1 MVLMFKHLNVLKHV
15 CSLFVKYNDV
25 TMTLSTAQLFD
36 HVGLDLPN
44 GQGTLGFLEN
54 GYFEPSAIRRRHI
67 YLSNRQSTCPK

>member
-15 CSLFVKYNDV
+15 CSLFVKYTDV

-44 GQGTLGFLEN
+44 GQSIQKNPL
-54 GYFEPSAIRRRHI
+54 SVI
-67 YLSNRQSTCPK
+67 Y